1 MIIIMDHNL
10 RDSIILRVLV
20 HLLNNKDHKKTLL
33 VALEMILIKKMNLV
47 VLVKF
52 NTLKKLKKIS
62 HRQKKNNQ

>member
-1 MIIIMDHNL
+1 MIIIMDHKL

-47 VLVKF
+47 VLVKS

>member
-1 MIIIMDHNL
+1 MIIIMDHKL

-52 NTLKKLKKIS
+52 NKLKKLKKIS

>member
-33 VALEMILIKKMNLV
+33 AALEMILIKKMNLV

>member
-47 VLVKF
+47 VLVKS